1 MERPP
6 MPAAAR
12 HADPDLDHQIA
23 NVLKEG
29 ASLMALQRE
38 AVEFIVRNP
47 RCLFADGMGLGKT
60 LVTLVSL
67 GVLAQRCAGRR
78 KNFRVLLA
86 AYNKVNIGSW
96 LGEINKFIRHDFFT
110 VQVLKSNSEK
120 LIKAERLIVFTTYA
134 RMRNCFN
141 DALRFIPEDVIQPAE
156 KRGRARKAAPPAAP
170 AGSTSEDAI
179 QIADEDQA
187 DDPDLLDA
195 LLAEHGMIQAPAK
208 SPAQKRRSPDV
219 IDVEDE
225 DDEEDGGGK
234 AGRKRLPPCANAVN
248 FATHRMDYIATRR
261 PLFQSSSYWAGRV
274 DTNAWLPC
282 APLLNPGHKDD
293 GRPPM
298 FYISWEAIVF
308 DEGHECKDLKAA
320 QTKAALCLDYSESA
334 LWVTGT
340 VTQNKLAEA
349 RSSLLMVRDASVSC
363 ELGIMR
369 DGQGT
374 ELKGEAAQE
383 ARALKALQ
391 RVAFRRTAADLV
403 RDQPDVLA
411 SDARTSYLINTSIRR
426 GVIKRFFQSTKERDL
441 HNKYVRNMRK
451 VAERLILSNA
461 EKKGILPAKRSVN
474 GEEDAGGAAEDK
486 EEGISGGNAELLKSY
501 TRALQV
507 CSAASVINA
516 EGEQPEE
523 SEEFDTHSTKMNM
536 LVEQLSK
543 FAKGEKVIIFD
554 HRVKVL
560 RVAMRRL
567 LTMGINSVLFA
578 SEVSDSVKE
587 NGLANWKRPRS
598 GVDILLA
605 QTKIAG
611 TTHTWIESHIVIHL
625 SPPINPAIEDQS
637 NYRTYR
643 PGQTQDVIVII
654 LVIAGSIE
662 ELTLEI
668 QTRKREDNKA
678 YMSGAEVAT
687 KTKERV
693 KINAE
698 EALRH
703 AEMILNSGGPAPAP
717 GASSSARHGE
727 HSTAVR
733 GVPAYRECNTF
744 EEDEQLNHIR
754 KLFHGPEWVTEEMM
768 KGGKVY
774 FLDAGRS
781 YSDAGILPRGSLIM
795 SVASSAH
802 AHSREM
808 SHCAERTRLRAE
820 AANPIGSTFTTS
832 RNKKQ
837 KSGSTPS
844 PGSMGGIAAE
854 AGPRGVRVALCPVS
868 LYVLLKSE
876 VFDELEQLGRSYIE
890 KRSGQARLAAR
901 VGGGQQRPLVTSH
914 NSGFFPALSPPAVNL
929 SALMDPD
936 RIGSAYTA
944 LIKLRGNAALSA
956 KASYDLQNLNTPAE
970 VASALR
976 DFFAP
981 QFAVIHPIDHQL
993 QRGKHLQD
1001 TYHVAN
1007 KPNGPIELIG
1017 TTAATLTEPAR
1028 NVFMPFHL
1036 DPDVLLSFSP
1046 MWHESGMDLHNRL
1059 SAPPPVVRKDHVDL
1073 YAMANEGLRKKLHW
1087 VNADAIREPI
1097 NARDGMLFQRHD
1109 FSPQAY
1115 KDVLLPLL
1123 HEAASPG
1130 CSKNVRTMATAALC
1144 AYALTGCSK
1153 TPVYMIASHDPG
1165 NKVQGIF
1172 VAAKSSPSTLVGA
1185 GVYLR
1190 SPNDAQTRDVFRR
1203 TVLGNLMRDNKITK
1217 LVNAQEVI
1225 APMEYDRLWC
1235 RTTRKIGQPVTY
1247 GDGSSSIAWGAYS
1260 QGYQSYHREPA
1271 PAPVPPLSAV

>member
-1 MERPP
+1 MERPAT
-6 MPAAAR
+6 AAAPR
-12 HADPDLDHQIA
+12 PADEELDRQIA

-47 RCLFADGMGLGKT
+47 RCILADDMGLGKT
-60 LVTLVSL
+60 LVTLVAL

-78 KNFRVLLA
+78 KRFRVLLA
-86 AYNKVNIGSW
+86 AYNRVNIGSW
-96 LGEINKFIRHDFFT
+96 MNEINKFLRPGFFAT
-110 VQVLKSNSEK
+110 QVLQSNSEK
-120 LIKAERLIVFTTYA
+120 LLNAERLIVFTTYA

-141 DALRFIPEDVIQPAE
+141 DALGFIPPDAIQPAE
-156 KRGRARKAAPPAAP
+156 RRKRGRSGSDAPPTAADP
-170 AGSTSEDAI
+170 TSAGAV
-179 QIADEDQA
+179 EDQA

-195 LLAEHGMIQAPAK
+195 LLAEHGFVQTPGKQAATGGAPSGEK
-208 SPAQKRRSPDV
+208 SGSAD
-219 IDVEDE
+219 DDEDE
-225 DDEEDGGGK
+225 ARGSQI
-234 AGRKRLPPCANAVN
+234 KRN
-248 FATHRMDYIATRR
+248 FATHRMDHVATRR
-261 PLFQSSSYWAGRV
+261 QLFQASGYWEGRV
-274 DTNAWLPC
+274 DANSWLPC
-282 APLLNPGHKDD
+282 APLLSPCNKDD

-298 FYISWEAIVF
+298 FYVSWEAIVF

-320 QTKAALCLDYSESA
+320 QTKAALFLDYSEAA

-340 VTQNKLAEA
+340 VTQNRLAEA
-349 RSSLLMVRDASVSC
+349 RSSLLMVRDASVCC
-363 ELGIMR
+363 ELGVMR

-383 ARALKALQ
+383 ARVLKALQ

-403 RDQPDVLA
+403 RDKPDVLA

-426 GVIKRFFQSTKERDL
+426 GVIKRFFQSAKEREL

-451 VAERLILSNA
+451 VAERLVLTNA
-461 EKKGILPAKRSVN
+461 EKKKGGLLPPAKRSSGAVDED
-474 GEEDAGGAAEDK
+474 GEASGAAAAEDK
-486 EEGISGGNAELLKSY
+486 EEGITGGNAELLKSY

-507 CSAASVINA
+507 CSAASVIDA
-516 EGEQPEE
+516 EGERPED
-523 SEEFDTHSTKMNM
+523 SDEFDTHSTKMNM

-543 FAKGEKVIIFD
+543 FPKGEKVIIFD

-578 SEVSDSVKE
+578 SDVSDSVKE
-587 NGLANWKRPRS
+587 NGIANWKRPRS

-662 ELTLEI
+662 ELALEI

-687 KTKERV
+687 RTKERI

-703 AEMILNSGGPAPAP
+703 AEMILNNSGGGGTAPAAA

-754 KLFHGPEWVTEEMM
+754 KLFHGPDWVTEELM
-768 KGGKVY
+768 KSGKVY
-774 FLDAGRS
+774 FLDPGRS

-795 SVASSAH
+795 SVASSARAH
-802 AHSREM
+802 AREM

-820 AANPIGSTFTTS
+820 AANPTGSTFTTAA
-832 RNKKQ
+832 RGKKH
-837 KSGSTPS
+837 KSSAAPPS
-844 PGSMGGIAAE
+844 GVVGVAAE
-854 AGPRGVRVALCPVS
+854 AGPRSVRVALCPVS

-901 VGGGQQRPLVTSH
+901 AGGAGHRPLVTSH
-914 NSGFFPALSPPAVNL
+914 TSGFFPVLSPPVVSAG
-929 SALMDPD
+929 ALMDPD
-936 RIGSAYTA
+936 RIGEAYTT
-944 LIKLRGNAALSA
+944 LVKLRGNPALSA

-970 VASALR
+970 IASALR

-1007 KPNGPIELIG
+1007 RPNGPIELIG
-1017 TTAATLTEPAR
+1017 PVAATLTEPTR
-1028 NVFMPFHL
+1028 NVFLGFQL

-1046 MWHESGMDLHNRL
+1046 MWHESGMELHNRL
-1059 SAPPPVVRKDHVDL
+1059 SAPPPPPRRDQVDL
-1073 YAMANEGLRKKLHW
+1073 YEMANEGLRKKLHW

-1097 NARDGMLFQRHD
+1097 NARDGMLFQRYD

-1153 TPVYMIASHDPG
+1153 SPVYLIASHDTS
-1165 NKVQGIF
+1165 NKVQGLF
-1172 VAAKSSPSTLVGA
+1172 VATKSAPSTLVGA
-1185 GVYLR
+1185 AVYLR

-1203 TVLGNLMRDNKITK
+1203 TVLGNLMRDTKITK
-1217 LVNAQEVI
+1217 LVNAQELI
-1225 APMEYDRLWC
+1225 APMEYDRSWC
-1235 RTTRKIGQPVTY
+1235 RTARKVGQPVTY
-1247 GDGSSSIAWGAYS
+1247 GDASSSIAWGAYS

-1271 PAPVPPLSAV
+1271 AAIVPPLSSA